1 MADQRQAWLLIGY
14 KGDPRVG
21 RWRRPAR
28 LPSIARGKDETN
40 GTKDESKPAIFQN
53 AWQKQ

>member
-14 KGDPRVG
+14 KGDPRAG
-21 RWRRPAR
+21 CRRSP
-28 LPSIARGKDETN
+28 RGKDETN